1 MRKLLVKVEDL
12 TKYFPVQRT
21 LISSIFYRKKRFVH
35 AVDHITFSIMEGE
48 TYALV
53 GETGSG
59 KTTTGRLIL
68 RAIEPTSGRIFFDGR
83 NILELKKKELRK
95 LRRDMQIIFQDP
107 YASLNP
113 RMRVVDIIGEPLEV
127 FNLATGSEKREMVMK
142 LLKSVGL
149 YSEDYLDRYPHE
161 FSGGQRQRIGIAR
174 ALALKPK
181 FIVAD
186 EPVSSLDLSVRAE
199 ILNLM
204 MDLKNEFGLT
214 YLFIAHDLS
223 VVNYIS
229 DRVGVMYMGKLV
241 EEAECRKFFM
251 EPMHPYSKALLSAT
265 PTANPLFKREKIRL
279 IGEMPSPIDPPS
291 GCRFHTRCPFKRER
305 CEREEP
311 MLENIEKEHRV
322 ACHLLI

>member
-1 MRKLLVKVEDL
+1 MRKMLVRVEEL
-12 TKYFPVQRT
+12 TKYFPVQQS
-21 LISSIFYRKKRFVH
+21 LISSIFSRKKRFVH

-83 NILELKKKELRK
+83 NILELKKKEMRK

-113 RMRVVDIIGEPLEV
+113 RMRVVDIIGEPLEI
-127 FNLATGSEKREMVMK
+127 FGLATGSEKSEMVMQ
-142 LLKSVGL
+142 LLRSVGL
-149 YSEDYLDRYPHE
+149 YSEDYLYRYPHE

-204 MDLKNEFGLT
+204 MDLKHQFGLT

-229 DRVGVMYMGKLV
+229 DRVGVMYLGKLV
-241 EEAECRKFFM
+241 EEAESRKFFE
-251 EPMHPYSKALLSAT
+251 EPFHPYSKALLDAT
-265 PTANPLFKREKIRL
+265 PIANPLFKREKIRL
-279 IGEMPSPIDPPS
+279 TGEMPSPIEPPP
-291 GCRFHTRCPFKRER
+291 GCRFHTRCPFKKGK
-305 CEREEP
+305 CERDEP
-311 MLENIEKEHRV
+311 ALEIIDKEHRV
-322 ACHLLI
+322 ACHLY